1 MTILG
6 AGVVIGAAVLLFG
19 CDRGRNDVHIG
30 TWEMRESV
38 LGRHMLV
45 TLNEDNTGTMLTK
58 INFRDSGT
66 ARTIRWARLGDMVLL
81 FHLVDGN
88 RTGVPFKYL
97 KVQDGELCWID
108 PKNPDFE
115 PVAMKPGKPM
125 TSMAHVRPN

>member
-1 MTILG
+1 
-6 AGVVIGAAVLLFG
+6 
-19 CDRGRNDVHIG
+19 
-30 TWEMRESV
+30 
-38 LGRHMLV
+38 MLV
-45 TLNEDNTGTMLTK
+45 TLHENNTGTMVTK

-66 ARTIRWARLGDMVLL
+66 ARTIRWARLGEMVLL

-115 PVAMKPGKPM
+115 PVVLKPGKAL
-125 TSMAHVRPN
+125 TSLARVHPD